1 VLTGEASSL
10 AGMGEYHDDLVRG
23 VDGRWRVARRRHR
36 FLTPLAH

>member
-1 VLTGEASSL
+1 
-10 AGMGEYHDDLVRG
+10 MGEYHDDLVRG